1 MTGSTV
7 DTYWFDAFAT
17 LISGGSTA
25 LVYALVLA
33 YVFKPKNAA
42 AYWTAQGICVAV
54 LVLTK
59 PVWRMID
66 SVTTGIILQ
75 AFPMVFLSGTVRAR
89 LFGFLLLQI
98 GQIALEMPCSLVW
111 VASTGLPVMDFEAMR
126 SHFPEYLLVILLHTA
141 LVIALFVPVG
151 VFCKR
156 WVSGAGADGDSQGGW
171 NSFSDEVASAR
182 RLQGWVAIW
191 FLLMQLVLVSVL
203 TWVVSFLMR
212 DNVAYMLVAL
222 CIFVICTGV
231 DIFMLFQIRRYSDK
245 QLSDLRA
252 CMLESQV
259 DECIRASSDM
269 CAEVEDVVRFRH
281 DLRNHL
287 QVVDEMARRG
297 KTEEASLYLEQVS
310 GLGEGCGRD

>member
-7 DTYWFDAFAT
+7 DSYWFDALAT

-42 AYWTAQGICVAV
+42 SYWAAQVVCVV
-54 LVLTK
+54 ILVLTK

-75 AFPMVFLSGTVRAR
+75 ALPMMFLSGTVRAR
-89 LFGFLLLQI
+89 MFGFLLLQL

-111 VASTGLPVMDFEAMR
+111 VAVTGLPVMDFEAMR
-126 SHFPEYLLVILLHTA
+126 SHFPEYLLVVLFHTA
-141 LVIALFVPVG
+141 LVIALFVPVA

-156 WVSGAGADGDSQGGW
+156 WVSGADLDGGGQVDW
-171 NSFSDEVASAR
+171 NSLSDELASAR

-203 TWVVSFLMR
+203 TWVASFLMR
-212 DNVAYMLVAL
+212 DNVAYMIVAL
-222 CIFVICTGV
+222 CVFVICTGV
-231 DIFMLFQIRRYSDK
+231 DIFMLFQIRRYGDK

-252 CMLESQV
+252 AMLESQV
-259 DECIRASSDM
+259 DECIRIAAGM
-269 CAEVEDVVRFRH
+269 CAEVEHVARFRH

-287 QVVDEMARRG
+287 QVVCEMAERG
-297 KTEEASLYLEQVS
+297 ETEDASLYLKQVS
-310 GLGEGCGRD
+310 FLGRDSGRD